1 MPVIESESSEP
12 QLPKIEEPKELSEEE
27 AKKKIEELKQK
38 SNNGKAISSLSSDD
52 FKDKTVE

>member
-1 MPVIESESSEP
+1 MIESEISEP

-38 SNNGKAISSLSSDD
+38 SNEGKAITSLSSDD
-52 FKDKTVE
+52 FKDKTLE